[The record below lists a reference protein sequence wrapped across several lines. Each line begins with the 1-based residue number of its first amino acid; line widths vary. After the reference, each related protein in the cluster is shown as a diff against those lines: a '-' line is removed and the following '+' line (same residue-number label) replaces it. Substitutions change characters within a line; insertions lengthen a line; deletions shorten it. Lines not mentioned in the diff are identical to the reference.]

1 MYSLLLFPHA
11 LSGKAWVFRYITQSI
26 FPKLFGDVTVQR
38 NRLGLT
44 DEDPLE
50 YRTFE
55 ANTKSDKNYQ
65 QSKVMLCTFH
75 TIWKPFKETIR
86 PRLPKKSGGVLL
98 STIGKSYGAFMMS
111 NCITQLLLSKYFDT
125 LLTSGSTIMLWI
137 MCICTEHETKHEH
150 DRPHLLLKEFL
161 RTKKVKR
168 HLSADCI
175 SAILK
180 YGEALICKQITISC
194 KLLTAWI
201 LLQLCR

>member
-1 MYSLLLFPHA
+1 
-11 LSGKAWVFRYITQSI
+11 VFRYITRSI

-44 DEDPLE
+44 EEDPLE

-98 STIGKSYGAFMMS
+98 STIGKSYGEFMMS

-137 MCICTEHETKHEH
+137 MRICMEHETKHEH
-150 DRPHLLLKEFL
+150 DRSHLLLKEFL
-161 RTKKVKR
+161 RIKKSR
-168 HLSADCI
+168 GI
-175 SAILK
+175 
-180 YGEALICKQITISC
+180 YQQIAS
-194 KLLTAWI
+194 LPF
-201 LLQLCR
+201 